1 MRSLP
6 PLMAVNPIPTI
17 EAPASCCEG
26 EGNQQDEEDD
36 EHYHDGFPFW
46 THRVWVGATLHVGP
60 CRIALFS
67 FTHVNYFLLLVYLA
81 KPQSASYE
89 RMRYADESNIIRIDE
104 EGKRTQVM
112 RMQTGYEGGRPQDG
126 KRIRTDVR
134 LFR

>member
-6 PLMAVNPIPTI
+6 PLRAVNPIPTI
-17 EAPASCCEG
+17 KAISSCCED
-26 EGNQQDEEDD
+26 EGNQQDEKDD

-67 FTHVNYFLLLVYLA
+67 FTHVRYFLLLVYLA

-89 RMRYADESNIIRIDE
+89 RMRYAGESNIIRIDE

-112 RMQTGYEGGRPQDG
+112 RMQTGYEGGRP
-126 KRIRTDVR
+126 
-134 LFR
+134 